1 MMLLIYETVHFSVEA
16 CPKPHVS
23 RADGGHI
30 IIFPKKPVVS
40 RWDLDQTRAKALMR
54 LSMMAGEAMTIALNE
69 RGIPVERI
77 NFMDC
82 GNWAIGTRRGP
93 RLHLH
98 LYGRARDSVHQ
109 VHGEALHFPHKD
121 TRFWEALEPLNE
133 GDRNLIKRHL
143 ERLAQED
150 QYRLDTWGLNE
161 G

>member
-1 MMLLIYETVHFSVEA
+1 MKLIYETFHFTVKA
-16 CPKPHVS
+16 LPKPQVS

-30 IIFPKKPVVS
+30 IIFLKEPVVS
-40 RWDLDQTRAKALMR
+40 RWDLDQTRATALMR

-77 NFMDC
+77 NFQDD
-82 GNWAIGTRRGP
+82 GNWAIGTERGP

-98 LYGRARDSVHQ
+98 LYGRSRDSVHQ
-109 VHGEALHFPHKD
+109 VHGEALNFPHKK

-133 GDRNLIKRHL
+133 GDRNLIKHHL
-143 ERLAQED
+143 ERLARED
-150 QYRLDTWGLNE
+150 RYRLETWGLDE

>member
-1 MMLLIYETVHFSVEA
+1 MPLIYETTYFTVEA
-16 CPKPHVS
+16 CSMPHVS
-23 RADGGHI
+23 RTDGGHI
-30 IIFPKKPVVS
+30 IIFPKEPVRS
-40 RWDLDQTRAKALMR
+40 RWDLDQLQAKALMR
-54 LSMMAGEAMTIALNE
+54 LSMMTGEAMQTALNE
-69 RGIPVERI
+69 QGIPVERI

-82 GNWAIGTRRGP
+82 GNWAIGTEKGP

-109 VHGEALHFPHKD
+109 VRGEALHFPYKE

-150 QYRLDTWGLNE
+150 QYRLETWGLDE